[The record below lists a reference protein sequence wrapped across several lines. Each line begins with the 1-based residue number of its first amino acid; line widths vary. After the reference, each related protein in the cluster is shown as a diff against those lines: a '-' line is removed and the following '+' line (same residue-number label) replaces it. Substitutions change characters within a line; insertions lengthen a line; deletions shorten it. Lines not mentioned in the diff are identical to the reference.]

1 MKRFLVALFLSV
13 FLVACTTSQNDDENT
28 KDVEEKTSEQ
38 KEEKEALKKTRYI
51 ISFSE
56 PVTVE
61 VLEEYDV
68 KESDVVNEMDNLNM
82 KTIDLDE
89 NQYEKIKDAPFVS
102 HIEEDEAV
110 GVLQEK
116 KKTNQMK
123 CNY

>member
-1 MKRFLVALFLSV
+1 MKRFLVALFLTV

-56 PVTVE
+56 PVTIE
-61 VLEEYDV
+61 VLEKYGI

-89 NQYEKIKDAPFVS
+89 NQYEKIKDASFVS

-110 GVLQEK
+110 GVPPGEK
-116 KKTNQMK
+116 EDKSDEM
-123 CNY
+123 

>member
-13 FLVACTTSQNDDENT
+13 FLVACAPSQNDDENT
-28 KDVEEKTSEQ
+28 KDVEKKTSEQ

-61 VLEEYDV
+61 VLEKYDV
-68 KESDVVNEMDNLNM
+68 KKSDIVNEMDNLNM

-110 GVLQEK
+110 GVPPGEK
-116 KKTNQMK
+116 EDKSDEM
-123 CNY
+123 

>member
-1 MKRFLVALFLSV
+1 LIVKN
-13 FLVACTTSQNDDENT
+13 TTNKNDNKNT
-28 KDVEEKTSEQ
+28 KEIEKKTSEQ
-38 KEEKEALKKTRYI
+38 KEKKEALKKTRYI

-110 GVLQEK
+110 GVPPGEK
-116 KKTNQMK
+116 EDKSDEM
-123 CNY
+123 

>member
-61 VLEEYDV
+61 ILEEYDV

-110 GVLQEK
+110 GVPPGEK
-116 KKTNQMK
+116 EDKSDEM
-123 CNY
+123 

>member
-13 FLVACTTSQNDDENT
+13 FLVACAPSQNDDENT

-38 KEEKEALKKTRYI
+38 KEEKETLKKTRYI

-56 PVTVE
+56 PVTIE
-61 VLEEYDV
+61 VLENYDV
-68 KESDVVNEMDNLNM
+68 KESDIVNEMDNLNM

-110 GVLQEK
+110 GVPPGEK
-116 KKTNQMK
+116 EDKSDEM
-123 CNY
+123 

>member
-13 FLVACTTSQNDDENT
+13 FLVACTTSQNDDEKT
-28 KDVEEKTSEQ
+28 IDIEEKNSEQ
-38 KEEKEALKKTRYI
+38 KEEKQTLKKTRYI

-110 GVLQEK
+110 GVPPGEK
-116 KKTNQMK
+116 EDKSDEM
-123 CNY
+123 